1 MKIVDIHTHAF
12 PEKIALRAVAKLAE
26 HTGEYIPLLDGRLS
40 SLVSSMDDAG
50 ISVCCLA
57 SIATRPGQ
65 ASSILEWSKS
75 IRSER
80 VEPLPSFH
88 PFSPTREAEIEQIAE
103 EGFRG
108 IKLHPFYQDFKA
120 DDESVFPAY
129 EQLSA
134 AGLFVLFH
142 SGNDISFPGLDY
154 AAPFRI
160 AKIHKNFPGLRI
172 VAAHLGGW
180 HDWAD
185 VLENIVGKD
194 IGIDTSFSHEADPAA
209 VRKIL
214 SMHSPE
220 QVYFGSDSP
229 WTSQKKSVSYIQ
241 SLDLSDEYKE
251 KILSLNALKLLGR

>member
-12 PEKIALRAVAKLAE
+12 PDKIALKAVAKLAE
-26 HTGEYIPLLDGRLS
+26 HTGDYTPLLDGRLS

-50 ISVCCLA
+50 ISISCLA

-65 ASSILEWSKS
+65 AASILEWSRS
-75 IRSER
+75 IRSDR

-88 PFSPTREAEIEQIAE
+88 PFSPAREAEIEQIVK

-120 DDESVFPAY
+120 DDVTVFPAY

-142 SGNDISFPGLDY
+142 SGNDISFPGMDY

-160 AKIHKNFPGLRI
+160 AKVHQNFPGLKI
-172 VAAHLGGW
+172 IAAHLGGW
-180 HDWAD
+180 HDWDD
-185 VLENIVGKD
+185 VLENIAGKD
-194 IGIDTSFSHEADPAA
+194 IGIDTSFAHEADSSA
-209 VRKIL
+209 VKKIL
-214 SMHSPE
+214 AIHSQE
-220 QVYFGSDSP
+220 DVYFGSDSP
-229 WTSQKKSVSYIQ
+229 WTPQKKSVEFIQ
-241 SLDLSDEYKE
+241 SLDIDDAYKE
-251 KILSLNALKLLGR
+251 KILGLNALRLLGR